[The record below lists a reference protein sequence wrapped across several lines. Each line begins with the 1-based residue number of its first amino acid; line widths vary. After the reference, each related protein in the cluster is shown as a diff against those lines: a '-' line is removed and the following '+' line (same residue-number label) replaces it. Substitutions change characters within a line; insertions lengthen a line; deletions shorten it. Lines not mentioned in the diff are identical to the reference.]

1 MKLLLVVEDSPLQ
14 GGLQRFTADASHE
27 LQQLPRLAW
36 GELAGLSRR
45 MGELLLAR
53 QEPAGLEGSLD
64 QAELQEFDLLEL
76 LDDLIRCYA
85 PRGHGVGAG
94 QHGGSANA
102 SGAAPIAAA
111 TAAWGWRSAAPLPAA
126 MAVSCALAT
135 AKGCCIA
142 SAVACS

>member
-53 QEPAGLEGSLD
+53 QEQAGLEGSLD

-76 LDDLIRCYA
+76 LDDLIPCYA
-85 PRGHGVGAG
+85 PRGHGVDAG

-102 SGAAPIAAA
+102 GGRLRSGARHPAP
-111 TAAWGWRSAAPLPAA
+111 GP
-126 MAVSCALAT
+126 
-135 AKGCCIA
+135 
-142 SAVACS
+142 